1 MKVNPKLLNLNN
13 RETNIEKKKK
23 STPFEACR
31 IASSVILNRIINQKD
46 IMSVS
51 ECVDPKIHKQKL
63 MELRE
68 EI

>member
-1 MKVNPKLLNLNN
+1 M
-13 RETNIEKKKK
+13 KKKK

-31 IASSVILNRIINQKD
+31 IASSVILNRMINQKD